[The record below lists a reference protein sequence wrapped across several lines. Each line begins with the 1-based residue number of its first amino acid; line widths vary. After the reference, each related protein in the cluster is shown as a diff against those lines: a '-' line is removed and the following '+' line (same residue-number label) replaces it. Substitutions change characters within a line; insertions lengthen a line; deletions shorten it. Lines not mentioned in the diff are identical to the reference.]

1 MCDKI
6 RRKIYGF
13 ILFYCKF
20 WYIMHAKKNNQKK
33 RKMSYE
39 IIDTIQIT
47 GLCYFDNY
55 QKLNSVEI
63 SIDSN
68 KLNYK
73 KKLIILKK
81 IKL

>member
-1 MCDKI
+1 
-6 RRKIYGF
+6 
-13 ILFYCKF
+13 
-20 WYIMHAKKNNQKK
+20 MHTQKKNNQKK

-47 GLCYFDNY
+47 GLCNFDNY

-68 KLNYK
+68 KLIYK
-73 KKLIILKK
+73 KNLIIPKK
-81 IKL
+81 N

>member
-1 MCDKI
+1 MV
-6 RRKIYGF
+6 Y
-13 ILFYCKF
+13 YA
-20 WYIMHAKKNNQKK
+20 HTKKNNQKK

-47 GLCYFDNY
+47 GLCNFDNY

-68 KLNYK
+68 KLIYK
-73 KKLIILKK
+73 KI
-81 IKL
+81 